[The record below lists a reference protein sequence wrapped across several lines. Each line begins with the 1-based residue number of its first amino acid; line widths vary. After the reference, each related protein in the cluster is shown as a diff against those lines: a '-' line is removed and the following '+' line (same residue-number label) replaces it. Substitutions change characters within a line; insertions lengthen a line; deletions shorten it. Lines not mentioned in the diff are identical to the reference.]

1 MPDYVPHSQAA
12 DSELVAFLSASAWP
26 FHSDVMLDASAVW
39 SLIGAGVYENSAS
52 SKTFWVIDNDSRVG
66 LVRLFDLTDPTPMF
80 DIRVA
85 ETARRR
91 GYGQQTV
98 RWLTAHIFED
108 HPSTHRVEANTRQ
121 DNWAMRRVL
130 EKCGYAKEAHYRQ
143 AWPTTDGLYDSVG
156 YAILRSDW
164 ATGSVTRPD
173 WADSI

>member
-1 MPDYVPHSQAA
+1 VPEYIAHDDAA
-12 DSELVAFLSASAWP
+12 DGALVAFLSSSGWP
-26 FHSDVMLDASAVW
+26 FHLDAILDASAAW
-39 SLIGAGVYENSAS
+39 SLIEAGVYKNSAS
-52 SKTFWVIDNDSRVG
+52 SETFWVIDHDSRVG
-66 LVRLFDLTDPTPMF
+66 LVRLFDLSDSTPMF

-143 AWPTTDGLYDSVG
+143 AWPTADGLLDSVG
-156 YAILRSDW
+156 YSILRSDW
-164 ATGSVTRPD
+164 STGNVTPPD
-173 WADSI
+173 WADSK